1 MIPVPKPVATI
12 FFGLAVVGVGF
23 LGFVNA
29 DESGA
34 RSGLPLPLL
43 GAFAW
48 AIGIYFIV
56 GAVQELQRRK
66 RAR

>member
-1 MIPVPKPVATI
+1 MIPIPKPIATI
-12 FFGLAVVGVGF
+12 FFGLAVIAVGF
-23 LGFVNA
+23 LGFINA

-34 RSGLPLPLL
+34 RSGLPAPLL

-56 GAVQELQRRK
+56 GSIRELQRRK
-66 RAR
+66 RAK